1 MKIIF
6 DDYIKDYSIELIS
19 LVTNNNFMTLI
30 SGTFKLSLESYQE
43 IEEKLPERHYFSIV
57 SDNLKQYYQKCRM
70 NTLPFQVALSS
81 GKIDIHFVV
90 ITVGKSSIHIPT
102 EELQTAVVIH
112 VPPAS
117 NGWTVVPNY
126 YHTYSTGN
134 SSSTWNT
141 SFRMPQGDH

>member
-6 DDYIKDYSIELIS
+6 SDYIKDYSIELIS
-19 LVTNNNFMTLI
+19 LVTNNNFITTEI

-43 IEEKLPERHYFSIV
+43 IEEKLLERHYFGIV

-70 NTLPFQVALSS
+70 NTLPFQALSS

-90 ITVGKSSIHIPT
+90 ITVGKSSIPIPT
-102 EELQTAVVIH
+102 EELQTAVVIQ
-112 VPPAS
+112 VPPVS
-117 NGWTVVPNY
+117 NSWTVATNY
-126 YHTYSTGN
+126 YHTHSTGN

>member
-1 MKIIF
+1 
-6 DDYIKDYSIELIS
+6 
-19 LVTNNNFMTLI
+19 MTLEI

-43 IEEKLPERHYFSIV
+43 IEEKLLERHYFSIV

-90 ITVGKSSIHIPT
+90 ITVGKSSIPIPI
-102 EELQTAVVIH
+102 EELQTAVVIQ
-112 VPPAS
+112 VPPTS
-117 NGWTVVPNY
+117 NGWTVAPNY

-134 SSSTWNT
+134 ISSTWNT
-141 SFRMPQGDH
+141 SFPMPQGDH